1 MNANRNRRLRHREFM
16 RQHRRTATYWKSNFA
31 YDVIEAFIKAWRCGT
46 EPTQRRLSLMGV
58 KSLQE
63 FIELMQAKAPFPLDL
78 WSYGR
83 KWCFDHIR
91 PLSAFDFNDPEQ
103 LLDAVHHSNLRPTS
117 NLANGRKGK
126 LWICPETNPP
136 LFPGLA

>member
-1 MNANRNRRLRHREFM
+1 MSTLKKIRHRDAA
-16 RQHRRTATYWKSNFA
+16 RRYRCSSAHARANFA
-31 YDVIEAFIKAWRCGT
+31 YDVIEAFIKAWRYGT
-46 EPTQRRLSLMGV
+46 EPTQKRLSLMGV
-58 KSLQE
+58 ENLRE
-63 FIELMQAKAPFPLDL
+63 FIGLMQSKAPFPLDL
-78 WSYGR
+78 LSYGR
-83 KWCFDHIR
+83 TWCFDHIR
-91 PLSAFDFNDPEQ
+91 PLSAFDFNAPEQ